1 MLADIIFDLI
11 IVLVLALAGFI
22 GVKVGFFNIL
32 AKPFKYVGAIVIT
45 LGFARPFG
53 LSVVYPMIYKSV
65 SNKVSVYLLD
75 KCAEITQATAI
86 EELPTLIKFAA
97 SLWGID
103 LESIV
108 SGSGA
113 QSLIQSIIDKVMEPV
128 VGVISI
134 VIGGIVLYILSKLLL
149 GLALWLINSVL
160 DNGAIGVVN
169 KTLGCIFTLIIAFIA
184 VWAIVGCSDFIINL
198 PIIHN
203 TEWGAEFTGGIVYRF
218 FKNLSIVDLLLSF

>member
-1 MLADIIFDLI
+1 MLSNLIFDVI
-11 IVLVLALAGFI
+11 IILVLAIAGFI

-45 LGFARPFG
+45 LGFAKPFG
-53 LSVVYPMIYKSV
+53 NGVIYPMIYKSV
-65 SNKVSVYLLD
+65 SNKVSTFLLA
-75 KCAEITQATAI
+75 KFSAITEATV

-97 SLWGID
+97 SLWGLDINT
-103 LESIV
+103 I
-108 SGSGA
+108 SGEAGT
-113 QSLIQSIIDKVMEPV
+113 QSLIQNIIDKVMDPV

-149 GLALWLINSVL
+149 GLALWLVNSVL

-169 KTLGCIFTLIIAFIA
+169 KTLGCIFTLIIAFVI
-184 VWAIVGCSDFIINL
+184 VWAVVGCSDFIINI
-198 PIIHN
+198 PVIHN
-203 TEWGAEFTGGIVYRF
+203 TKWGSEFTGGIIYRF